1 MEDEPR
7 GLIAPLKEKISEMLG
22 LFSPSNISKQVE
34 YLLKS
39 LIKNM
44 VLC

>member
-22 LFSPSNISKQVE
+22 LFSPSNISKQVD
-34 YLLKS
+34 YLINDLKS
-39 LIKNM
+39 
-44 VLC
+44 